1 MSSLLFAELGCSDGE
16 PAGASVNRVR
26 LVSGEGVLRAAMKL
40 LRQAGCAVLCCMQ
53 AWRARPRIVVLV
65 LLRPAA
71 RQNALAHGL

>member
-16 PAGASVNRVR
+16 RAGASVNRLR

-40 LRQAGCAVLCCMQ
+40 LRQAGCAVPCCMQ
-53 AWRARPRIVVLV
+53 AWRARPRIVALV